1 MTRSGLFVLWTT
13 WAPCRGHWQKTG
25 QPLGRLSRLAS
36 NYLAQSYFLSGHVP
50 GLMGSA
56 LSRRINET
64 VSDVGDGGWA
74 GVGRVL

>member
-1 MTRSGLFVLWTT
+1 MQGTLAENTAIR
-13 WAPCRGHWQKTG
+13 

-36 NYLAQSYFLSGHVP
+36 NYLAQSYFLSGHIP

-64 VSDVGDGGWA
+64 VSEVGGGWA
-74 GVGRVL
+74 GIGRVL

>member
-1 MTRSGLFVLWTT
+1 MQGTLAENRAS
-13 WAPCRGHWQKTG
+13 G
-25 QPLGRLSRLAS
+25 QPLGRLRRLAS

-64 VSDVGDGGWA
+64 ASEVGDGGWA